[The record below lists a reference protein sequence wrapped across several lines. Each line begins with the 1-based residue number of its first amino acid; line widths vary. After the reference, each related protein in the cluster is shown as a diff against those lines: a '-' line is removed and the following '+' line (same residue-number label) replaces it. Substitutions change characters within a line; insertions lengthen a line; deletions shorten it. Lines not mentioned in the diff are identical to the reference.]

1 MKLKLRLRGL
11 YLSGLLGLY
20 LYGTCDCDEDAQMD
34 ITTANHNSVG
44 ILDNLMQG
52 VSA

>member
-1 MKLKLRLRGL
+1 MKLKVRVSGL

-20 LYGTCDCDEDAQMD
+20 LYVTCECDEDAQMY

-44 ILDNLMQG
+44 ILGNLVLV
-52 VSA
+52 VSV